1 MKPVLVKPGLFR
13 DRRDAGRLL
22 AEKLAAYANRPD
34 ALVLALPR
42 GGVPVAYEVAR
53 ALGAP
58 LDVFVVRKLGVPGY
72 EELAMGAVATGG
84 VRVLNDQLVERLG
97 IPEQMIDA
105 VAARELQELAR
116 RERRYRGGRPPPDVR
131 GRTVILVDDGLATGA
146 TMHAAIEAL
155 RQQKPTRIVVAVP
168 TASPETC
175 EEMKTKADDVI
186 CAITPAP
193 FQAVG
198 RWYQDF
204 SQTTDEEVE
213 ALLSRRNVPD
223 NSRVTEMPTADGAL
237 IKALSETAYPLAGSA
252 RDYDPLVGRIGEAR
266 FALLGEASHG
276 THEFYCERAEITKR
290 LITEKNFVAVAV
302 EADWPDAYRLN
313 RYVRGASDD
322 VDAVEALADFRRF
335 PTWMWRNE
343 VVVEFIEWLRAYNDA
358 LPQGAEKVGFYGL
371 DLYSLHASM
380 KAVLRYLEK
389 VDPEATKK
397 ARERYSCFDHFGED
411 TQAYG
416 LMTRL
421 NLSKSCEEEVVNQ
434 LIELQRRAGQFARS
448 GGQLADDEL
457 FYAEQNARLVK
468 NAEAY
473 YRSVFLEEVSSWNL
487 RDRHMAET
495 LDALVTH
502 LGRKGRRAKLAV
514 WEHNSHL
521 GDARATEMGQRGE
534 LNVGQL
540 TREKYGHEAV
550 LVGFTTHHGTVTA
563 ASDWGKPA
571 ERKRVRP
578 ALAGSYEALF
588 HTTGRDRFLLIP
600 NDSDAVAQ
608 QLSAP
613 RLERAIGVIYRPETE
628 RQSHYFRARL
638 TDQFDAVLH
647 FDETR
652 AVKPLETTAEWEAG
666 ELPETFPFA
675 V

>member
-186 CAITPAP
+186 CAITPEP

-223 NSRVTEMPTADGAL
+223 NSRVTEMPTADSAL

-343 VVVEFIEWLRAYNDA
+343 MVVEFIEWLRAYNDA

-389 VDPEATKK
+389 VDPEAAKK

-448 GGQLADDEL
+448 GGQFADDEL

-588 HTTGRDRFLLIP
+588 HTTGSDRFLLIP
-600 NDSDAVAQ
+600 NDSDAMAQ